1 MKAKPDP
8 LTIEEVRRRPTITV
22 QEYAAFVGVS
32 QDTVYEAAA
41 RDQIRVLR
49 LGKRIF
55 IPTAGLLAELQ
66 ITP

>member
-22 QEYAAFVGVS
+22 QEYAAFVGVG

-49 LGKRIF
+49 LGKRIL

>member
-1 MKAKPDP
+1 MKAKPKP

-32 QDTVYEAAA
+32 KDTVYEAAA

-49 LGKRIF
+49 LGKRIL